1 VWLSFSHTTLSSRRL
16 GKCRTRHYHSY
27 NSHCVDWLEI
37 YFSKKWERRPLPKF
51 FLMFIYKMMQ
61 KVVRMTSK
69 MLYYEIHTNIKKKKN
84 KAKFKRRDQYPK
96 TVRLLGD
103 HVSIIRF
110 NLKSIFLIY
119 LFYIM
124 NTSNFIYKFD
134 KTLFPLTSTNTKTTF
149 VLTQRRRNYPSLLA
163 FCLVLLSSF

>member
-1 VWLSFSHTTLSSRRL
+1 
-16 GKCRTRHYHSY
+16 
-27 NSHCVDWLEI
+27 
-37 YFSKKWERRPLPKF
+37 
-51 FLMFIYKMMQ
+51 MFIYKMMQ

-84 KAKFKRRDQYPK
+84 KAKFKRRDQCPK
-96 TVRLLGD
+96 TVRLRQSQTVSKVIKLVEKSTNLLLGD

-110 NLKSIFLIY
+110 NLKYIFLIY

-124 NTSNFIYKFD
+124 NTSKYIYKFD

-149 VLTQRRRNYPSLLA
+149 VLTQREKE
-163 FCLVLLSSF
+163 LS

>member
-1 VWLSFSHTTLSSRRL
+1 
-16 GKCRTRHYHSY
+16 
-27 NSHCVDWLEI
+27 
-37 YFSKKWERRPLPKF
+37 
-51 FLMFIYKMMQ
+51 MFIYKMMQ

-84 KAKFKRRDQYPK
+84 KAKFKRRDQCPK
-96 TVRLLGD
+96 TVRLCQSQTVSKVIKLVEKSTNLLLGD

-124 NTSNFIYKFD
+124 NTSKYIYKFD

-149 VLTQRRRNYPSLLA
+149 VLTQREKE
-163 FCLVLLSSF
+163 LS